1 MPVGIPT
8 CHDFVRQ
15 WHQWIHKRVS
25 NCFKRNKERIPDTVQ
40 RVRCRLLEKDAIGR
54 WFYKHLK
61 DELVDRPQAERILQV
76 TNIAFIGAVKPV
88 HGKRSDPSSLWR
100 VSDLLAYAK
109 FDHERYYYRSQD
121 HTVDSDRALWLL
133 GYPAG
138 SYEALQSMW
147 RQGRIQPAELTQ
159 HECRRKGTVGA
170 KPSECPECVRGLALL
185 RARGVSLAD
194 DWSTESGRA
203 AAAKMRWNDSQFD
216 QYLRYW
222 RNMNK
227 IYEIPAYIM
236 RPVLRTGSPHG
247 IDAGLLKYVL
257 IIVKN
262 EVVNEFKR
270 LTRSDDLPRMVLNN
284 GMSPGEDVA
293 GEMAFDSDGE
303 EGSGDRVAVDGSAL
317 SAMVD
322 VERRNDIQY
331 LLSSSNLTEEELEA
345 IRSVDLMDQTVR
357 QFADAQGYPVQK
369 AHRIRAEALRKMRE
383 SATSMSDVPQ
393 LVESICDEYGCTPD
407 ELFGSAVMGA
417 PVVARSRLFGL
428 LHSKGMSV
436 HDMAV
441 RFSYPEERVAAAVSR
456 WERQTSARPG

>member
-8 CHDFVRQ
+8 CHDFVKQ
-15 WHQWIHKRVS
+15 WHQWIYKRVS

-76 TNIAFIGAVKPV
+76 QNIAFIGSIKPV

-138 SYEALQSMW
+138 QYEALQSMW

-159 HECRRKGTVGA
+159 HECRRKGIVGA

-185 RARGVSLAD
+185 RSRGVSLAN
-194 DWSTESGRA
+194 DWSTPEGKK
-203 AAAKMRWNDSQFD
+203 AAAKMRWNDSQCD
-216 QYLRYW
+216 PYLRFW

-227 IYEIPAYIM
+227 VYEIPTYIM
-236 RPVLRTGSPHG
+236 RPVLRGGSPMG

-270 LTRSDDLPRMVLNN
+270 LLKSDDLPRMVLND
-284 GMSPGEDVA
+284 GMSPGDGIV

-303 EGSGDRVAVDGSAL
+303 DGSGDRMPVDGSAL
-317 SAMVD
+317 TAMVD
-322 VERRNDIQY
+322 VERRNDVAALIAA
-331 LLSSSNLTEEELEA
+331 SNLTEEEMES
-345 IRSVDLMDQTVR
+345 IRQVDLMEQTVR
-357 QFADAQGYPVQK
+357 QFAEANGYPVQK

-383 SATSMSDVPQ
+383 SATAMSDVPQ
-393 LVESICDEYGCTPD
+393 LVDHICEEYGCSQT
-407 ELFGSAVMGA
+407 ELFGPAVVGP
-417 PVVARSRLFGL
+417 PVLARARLFGV

-436 HDMAV
+436 HDMSS
-441 RFSYPEERVAAAVSR
+441 RFDYPEDRVAAAVSR
-456 WERQTSARPG
+456 WERQGAARLG